1 MVNIPYCGSPPVP
14 GSTTWNFDPVV
25 ISALVIVPAL
35 YLYLAERSTPLRKGA
50 FAAGWAVL
58 ALALVSP
65 LCNLSVALF
74 SARVTQHIL
83 LTLVAAPLLVLACE
97 PVRHGVLAKLVP
109 AETARAVAASILFA
123 LALWVWHLPAPY
135 AATFQSHII
144 YWTMHATL
152 FLSALVLWQAFIG
165 ANGLGAPL
173 VAGAITMGQMSLL
186 GAVLTFAREPYFGV
200 HAGTTWPWGLSPLED
215 QELGGLIMWIPAGV
229 LLTAYGLAA
238 FALWMRRLGRD
249 DALAGRA
256 GASA

>member
-1 MVNIPYCGSPPVP
+1 MANIPYCGSPPVP
-14 GSTTWNFDPVV
+14 GNASWNLDP
-25 ISALVIVPAL
+25 ILIAALVIVPAL
-35 YLYLAERSTPLRKGA
+35 YFTWAKSSPSLRKGA

-58 ALALVSP
+58 ALGLVSP

-74 SARVTQHIL
+74 SARVTQHMI
-83 LTLVAAPLLVLACE
+83 LTLVAAPLLVLSWE
-97 PVRHGVLAKLVP
+97 PVRRGIYAKLIP
-109 AETARAVAASILFA
+109 GETARAVTASFGFA

-135 AATFQSHII
+135 AATFHSDVV

-152 FLSALVLWQAFIG
+152 FLSAVVLWQAFVG
-165 ANGLGAPL
+165 ARGLGAPL

-215 QELGGLIMWIPAGV
+215 QQLGGLIMWIPAGV

-238 FALWMRRLGRD
+238 FALWMRRLGGN
-249 DALAGRA
+249 DAVISRIE
-256 GASA
+256 ASA

>member
-14 GSTTWNFDPVV
+14 GSATWNLDPVLIAGLLL
-25 ISALVIVPAL
+25 ISVLYFGLVK
-35 YLYLAERSTPLRKGA
+35 RSTPFRKGA

-65 LCNLSVALF
+65 LCSLSVALF
-74 SARVTQHIL
+74 SARVTQHML

-97 PVRHGVLAKLVP
+97 PGRHGVLTKLVP
-109 AETARAVAASILFA
+109 GETARAVAASFLFA

-135 AATFQSHII
+135 AATFQSDTI
-144 YWTMHATL
+144 YWTMHVTL

-165 ANGLGAPL
+165 ANTLGAPL
-173 VAGAITMGQMSLL
+173 VVGAITMGQMSLL
-186 GAVLTFAREPYFGV
+186 GAILTFAREPYFGV
-200 HAGTTWPWGLSPLED
+200 HAGTTWPWGISPLED
-215 QELGGLIMWIPAGV
+215 QQLGGLIMWIPAGV

-238 FALWMRRLGRD
+238 FALWMRSLGRG

>member
-14 GSTTWNFDPVV
+14 GSVTWNLDAVL
-25 ISALVIVPAL
+25 IAGLLIAPAL
-35 YLYLAERSTPLRKGA
+35 YFGLAKRSTPLRKGA

-58 ALALVSP
+58 VLALVSP
-65 LCNLSVALF
+65 LCNVSVALF
-74 SARVTQHIL
+74 SARVTQHML
-83 LTLVAAPLLVLACE
+83 LTLVAAPLLVLAWE
-97 PVRHGVLAKLVP
+97 PIRHGVLAKLVRG
-109 AETARAVAASILFA
+109 ETARAVAASFLFA

-135 AATFQSHII
+135 AATFGSSIL
-144 YWTMHATL
+144 YWTMHVTL
-152 FLSALVLWQAFIG
+152 FLSAVVLWQAFLG
-165 ANGLGAPL
+165 ADGLGAPL

-186 GAVLTFAREPYFGV
+186 GAVLTFAREPFFGV

-238 FALWMRRLGRD
+238 FALWMRRLSRN
-249 DALAGRA
+249 DAPASRV